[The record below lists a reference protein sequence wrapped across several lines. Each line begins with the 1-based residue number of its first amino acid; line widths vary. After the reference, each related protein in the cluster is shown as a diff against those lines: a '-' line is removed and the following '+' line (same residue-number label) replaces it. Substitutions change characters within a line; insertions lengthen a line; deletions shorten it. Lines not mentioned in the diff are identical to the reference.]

1 MAVYE
6 FEYYYAFSLGV
17 SDEGVEAR
25 SHYVGS
31 GALGFGVGDEASVK
45 RGVVKAYKGC

>member
-6 FEYYYAFSLGV
+6 FEYCYAFFLGV
-17 SDEGVEAR
+17 SNEGVECR
-25 SHYVGS
+25 SDYVGS

-45 RGVVKAYKGC
+45 GGVVKASKAC

>member
-17 SDEGVEAR
+17 SDKGVECY
-25 SHYVGS
+25 SDYVGS
-31 GALGFGVGDEASVK
+31 GALGFGVDVETYVK
-45 RGVVKAYKGC
+45 GGVVSR